1 MCGGGADGRG
11 HLPSD
16 APSVIVWT
24 ERPMMAQMSRWR
36 AGPGGVV
43 AVAALVAG
51 VVVAPSAASA
61 APVGTRADWA
71 FPVAR
76 TEVVDVAK
84 SIRADVA
91 YRFGYTGKGVGVAL
105 IDTGVLPVA
114 GLTSGNVVNGP
125 DLSLESQVPG
135 LLHKDGYGHGTH
147 MAGIIAGRD
156 NLTGTG
162 FRGIAPDAKL
172 TSIKVGMSDGA
183 VDVSQMLAAIDWVV
197 AHRNDDPN
205 NPIRVINLSY
215 GTDSTLDRAVNPL
228 ALAVENAWRAGIVV
242 VVAAGNTST
251 AITSPATD
259 VTPIVVGSVD
269 PLGTTSPSD
278 DVLSGFSSYQ
288 GRITDV
294 LVPGRSVVSLR
305 APGSF
310 ADANNPAARLGER
323 YFKGSGTSQAAAV
336 VSGAVALIVQKY
348 PKATPWQI
356 RYEMRA
362 AATYLAKTADV
373 VKHGELNLEPIFNGI
388 MGTCT
393 YDTASSTGAGPL
405 QGARG
410 SSVVNIGGTALT
422 GERDIFGPFS
432 TSAWAAAS
440 KAGTAW
446 KGGSWMGHLW
456 TGTTSTLGA
465 NGQAGW
471 AGATWAG
478 RAWSGRAWSD
488 IAWSGRAWSG
498 RAWSGAGLI
507 GPGWSGTGWSGAIW
521 Q

>member
-1 MCGGGADGRG
+1 MAEASRKHRASCGLIA
-11 HLPSD
+11 L
-16 APSVIVWT
+16 
-24 ERPMMAQMSRWR
+24 
-36 AGPGGVV
+36 
-43 AVAALVAG
+43 AALAAG
-51 VVVAPSAASA
+51 VTLSPSAASA
-61 APVGTRADWA
+61 ALTATGTDYV
-71 FPVAR
+71 FPAAR
-76 TEVVDVAK
+76 TEVADVAK
-84 SIRADVA
+84 SIRADAA
-91 YRFGYTGKGVGVAL
+91 YRLGYTGKGVGVAL

-172 TSIKVGMSDGA
+172 TSIKVGMSNGA

-205 NPIRVINLSY
+205 NPIRVLNLSY
-215 GTDSTLDRAVNPL
+215 GTDSTLDRSVNPL

-251 AITSPATD
+251 AITAPATD

-269 PLGTTSPSD
+269 PLGTTDPSD

-294 LVPGRSVVSLR
+294 LVPGRSVASLR

-310 ADANNPAARLGER
+310 ADVNYPAARLGDR
-323 YFKGSGTSQAAAV
+323 FFKGSGTSQAAAV

-356 RYEMRA
+356 RYEVRA
-362 AATYLAKTADV
+362 ASTYLARTAGI
-373 VKHGELNLEPIFNGI
+373 VKHGELNLAPIFTGT
-388 MGTCT
+388 MGNCNF
-393 YDTASSTGAGPL
+393 DTASSSGSGPL

-410 SSVVNIGGTALT
+410 TSIVSIGGTALT

-456 TGTTSTLGA
+456 TGTTATAGTD
-465 NGQAGW
+465 GQAGW
-471 AGATWAG
+471 TAATWAG

-488 IAWSGRAWSG
+488 IAWAGRAWSG
-498 RAWSGAGLI
+498 RAWSGTPLS
-507 GPGWSGTGWSGAIW
+507 GPGWSGSGWSGALW